1 MSFVR
6 FAVIAGGSMAQ
17 FLAISLKSQCWL
29 FHLALVLNIFG
40 MVLTDMWLPMVV
52 GALVTLYLAL
62 DSLVRLRYV
71 LPLKKEI
78 RDLHNE
84 LVALRQKMN
93 DV

>member
-1 MSFVR
+1 MLV
-6 FAVIAGGSMAQ
+6 
-17 FLAISLKSQCWL
+17 ISLGIGAKYLW
-29 FHLALVLNIFG
+29 HGLNG
-40 MVLTDMWLPMVV
+40 YVAPMVV